1 MQKRFIFI
9 LIALLF
15 FQNIG
20 FSQNKIDSTK
30 LIKREQQINKVSV
43 IKNNDALPI
52 YSLEQNISYHKIQ
65 TSTDNIFLDYLK
77 RYALVSIL
85 SKNSDLII
93 ISIFEDNKSEIEKL
107 ELLFENETIILCLF
121 GNFELMNKYQFLDNA
136 KAIIISKEKTEISQ
150 DIVSQIIF
158 GGISSQGK
166 LYKTI
171 NTKYKKNLCLKT
183 KGQIRFEYT
192 IPEAVG
198 YDSAFIYQKIDSI
211 ANYGISQNGY
221 PGCQV
226 FFAKEG
232 KVFFNK
238 SYGYHT
244 YDSLNIVQNT
254 DLYDIASV
262 TKITAPLPCLM
273 KLNDEGKFD
282 IDEKFSKYWKP
293 FRRSNKKDLIVRD
306 ILCHQGQLV
315 AWIPFWKMA
324 LKEDKTWKNRTFRQD
339 SNRYYNIK
347 VSENLFL
354 YRKFY
359 KKVFKKIKK
368 SDILEEK
375 KYKYSD
381 MSFYLYPKIIEKI
394 TGENYETYLYENF
407 YTPLGASSVTYN
419 PLEKY
424 SKNEIVPTENDR
436 FFRKEQIHGRVH
448 DEGAILLGGISG
460 HAGIFANANDLAK
473 VIQMYLNYGE
483 YGGKRYLQE
492 STLKEWTS
500 YQFEKNENRRGIGFD
515 KPMLKNKNNGTPSP
529 DASDESF
536 GHTGFTGTFVWADP
550 ENKLLIVFLSNRVF
564 PTRENKNLWRKNIRT
579 SIHQELYDQLK

>member
-1 MQKRFIFI
+1 M
-9 LIALLF
+9 
-15 FQNIG
+15 
-20 FSQNKIDSTK
+20 
-30 LIKREQQINKVSV
+30 
-43 IKNNDALPI
+43 
-52 YSLEQNISYHKIQ
+52 
-65 TSTDNIFLDYLK
+65 
-77 RYALVSIL
+77 
-85 SKNSDLII
+85 
-93 ISIFEDNKSEIEKL
+93 
-107 ELLFENETIILCLF
+107 
-121 GNFELMNKYQFLDNA
+121 DNA
-136 KAIIISKEKTEISQ
+136 KGIIISKNKKELSQ

-158 GGISSQGK
+158 GGISAQGK

-171 NTKYKKNLCLKT
+171 NTKYKKNLCIKT

-192 IPEAVG
+192 IPETVG
-198 YDSAFIYQKIDSI
+198 FDSTFLYTKIDSI

-226 FFAKEG
+226 FLAKNG

-244 YDSLNIVQNT
+244 YDSIKTVQNT

-273 KLNDEGKFD
+273 KLNEEGKFNL
-282 IDEKFSKYWKP
+282 DEKFSKYWKP
-293 FRRSNKKDLIVRD
+293 FRHSNKKNLIVRD

-324 LKEDKTWKNRTFRQD
+324 LKKDKTWKWRTFRQD

-347 VSENLFL
+347 VSENLYL
-354 YRKFY
+354 HRKFY
-359 KKVFKKIKK
+359 KKVYKKIKK
-368 SDILEEK
+368 SDLQEEK

-448 DEGAILLGGISG
+448 DEGAVLLGGISG

-492 STLKEWTS
+492 ETLKEWTS
-500 YQFEKNENRRGIGFD
+500 YQFEENENRRGIGFD
-515 KPMLKNKNNGTPSP
+515 KLMLKDKHKGTPSP
-529 DASDESF
+529 DASDASF

-550 ENKLLIVFLSNRVF
+550 ENGILIVFLSNRVF
-564 PTRENKNLWRKNIRT
+564 PSRENKNLWRKNIRT
-579 SIHQELYDQLK
+579 AIHQELYNQLTD

>member
-244 YDSLNIVQNT
+244 YDSLSGKT
-254 DLYDIASV
+254 ELLD
-262 TKITAPLPCLM
+262 KI
-273 KLNDEGKFD
+273 
-282 IDEKFSKYWKP
+282 
-293 FRRSNKKDLIVRD
+293 LIV
-306 ILCHQGQLV
+306 
-315 AWIPFWKMA
+315 
-324 LKEDKTWKNRTFRQD
+324 T
-339 SNRYYNIK
+339 
-347 VSENLFL
+347 
-354 YRKFY
+354 
-359 KKVFKKIKK
+359 
-368 SDILEEK
+368 
-375 KYKYSD
+375 
-381 MSFYLYPKIIEKI
+381 II
-394 TGENYETYLYENF
+394 
-407 YTPLGASSVTYN
+407 
-419 PLEKY
+419 
-424 SKNEIVPTENDR
+424 
-436 FFRKEQIHGRVH
+436 
-448 DEGAILLGGISG
+448 
-460 HAGIFANANDLAK
+460 
-473 VIQMYLNYGE
+473 
-483 YGGKRYLQE
+483 
-492 STLKEWTS
+492 
-500 YQFEKNENRRGIGFD
+500 
-515 KPMLKNKNNGTPSP
+515 
-529 DASDESF
+529 
-536 GHTGFTGTFVWADP
+536 
-550 ENKLLIVFLSNRVF
+550 
-564 PTRENKNLWRKNIRT
+564 
-579 SIHQELYDQLK
+579 

>member
-1 MQKRFIFI
+1 
-9 LIALLF
+9 
-15 FQNIG
+15 
-20 FSQNKIDSTK
+20 
-30 LIKREQQINKVSV
+30 
-43 IKNNDALPI
+43 
-52 YSLEQNISYHKIQ
+52 
-65 TSTDNIFLDYLK
+65 
-77 RYALVSIL
+77 
-85 SKNSDLII
+85 
-93 ISIFEDNKSEIEKL
+93 
-107 ELLFENETIILCLF
+107 
-121 GNFELMNKYQFLDNA
+121 
-136 KAIIISKEKTEISQ
+136 
-150 DIVSQIIF
+150 
-158 GGISSQGK
+158 
-166 LYKTI
+166 
-171 NTKYKKNLCLKT
+171 
-183 KGQIRFEYT
+183 
-192 IPEAVG
+192 
-198 YDSAFIYQKIDSI
+198 
-211 ANYGISQNGY
+211 
-221 PGCQV
+221 
-226 FFAKEG
+226 
-232 KVFFNK
+232 
-238 SYGYHT
+238 
-244 YDSLNIVQNT
+244 
-254 DLYDIASV
+254 
-262 TKITAPLPCLM
+262 
-273 KLNDEGKFD
+273 
-282 IDEKFSKYWKP
+282 
-293 FRRSNKKDLIVRD
+293 
-306 ILCHQGQLV
+306 
-315 AWIPFWKMA
+315 
-324 LKEDKTWKNRTFRQD
+324 
-339 SNRYYNIK
+339 
-347 VSENLFL
+347 
-354 YRKFY
+354 
-359 KKVFKKIKK
+359 
-368 SDILEEK
+368 LEEK